1 MTPQERIARIQ
12 KMEDSFNKARKAVDD
27 LEKALDGFDRLE
39 RRIQELESYQKSGV
53 WLEDFEAD
61 ERGEL
66 PRDLLRGVLSE
77 DGLDSLLSD
86 VNCLR
91 ARLASYS
98 EEQEEIPDF
107 NPALSILSGY
117 TVFDPLV
124 NQKKDLPQEAG
135 NYIVTL
141 RAGSTIPGNCPD
153 VVMQEFEGKRV
164 IYTGVSAK
172 NLRGRIGHDHF
183 TGHSSFSTFRISLGC
198 LMGFPLIHRDRI
210 PDGKHYRFSQEN
222 EAALSQWMKEN
233 LIVYHKPSM
242 YYEDIETMLI
252 LALNPPLNLDKN
264 DAPVNAGFREHLK
277 DLRSRRPAL

>member
-1 MTPQERIARIQ
+1 MTPNERIARIQ
-12 KMEDSFNKARKAVDD
+12 KMEDSFGSVRKAVDD
-27 LEKALDGFDRLE
+27 LEKALDGFDKLE
-39 RRIQELESYQKSGV
+39 RRIQELESYQESGE

-77 DGLDSLLSD
+77 DGLDGLLSD

-98 EEQEEIPDF
+98 DEQEEIPDY
-107 NPALSILSGY
+107 NPALSTMSGY
-117 TVFDPLV
+117 TVYDPLV
-124 NQKKDLPQEAG
+124 NKKNEIPEEAG

-141 RAGSTIPGNCPD
+141 RAGSTIPGNYPD
-153 VVMQEFEGKRV
+153 VVMREFEGKRV
-164 IYTGVSAK
+164 IYTGVSTK
-172 NLRGRIGHDHF
+172 YLRGRIGHDHF

-210 PDGKHYRFSQEN
+210 PDRKHYRFSPEN
-222 EAALSQWMKEN
+222 EATLSQWMKEN

-252 LALNPPLNLDKN
+252 LALNPPLNLEKN
-264 DAPVNAGFREHLK
+264 AAPVNAGFREHLK
-277 DLRSRRPAL
+277 GLRSRRPAL